1 MLVHIALRASRPPQ
15 QCVLAVTGDMLF
27 VPSLLLLLIG
37 RCRCCHMRARVDQVT
52 FSLCH
57 QLQLPLLKQVI
68 HPAYGNKQ
76 AYRVYSSVLEA
87 KGEEGLTSQCPQATE
102 RLSRSPSTG
111 SERECA
117 HQ

>member
-27 VPSLLLLLIG
+27 VPSLLPLL
-37 RCRCCHMRARVDQVT
+37 RERCHMRARVVQVT
-52 FSLCH
+52 FSLSH
-57 QLQLPLLKQVI
+57 QLQLPLLKQII
-68 HPAYGNKQ
+68 HPAHGNKQ
-76 AYRVYSSVLEA
+76 AYRVYFSVLKA
-87 KGEEGLTSQCPQATE
+87 KGEEALTSQRPQAAE